1 MWQRS
6 GNLIMRPV
14 NRPVKCEVT
23 DAGVIISTK
32 GHVYLTENIHT
43 DHSLNN
49 IFHGSMNVEVRD
61 HIQYAP
67 SLRRAV
73 KIISHSN
80 QITYSQIMIQVQY
93 FQLRLHSRVRR
104 QRNIQNVLMKYSSTA
119 SKPHC
124 ASSPQEFNNIR
135 MDRYYCK

>member
-1 MWQRS
+1 M
-6 GNLIMRPV
+6 
-14 NRPVKCEVT
+14 
-23 DAGVIISTK
+23 IISTK

-124 ASSPQEFNNIR
+124 ASSPQEFNNILR
-135 MDRYYCK
+135 YVWIAITANDDCADRRYAPHRALHNL